1 MKLDKRITIISDIYS
16 VNDGCHDWKFM
27 NQTGYFANHIEDFS
41 DLSKCTY
48 GKYTDYR
55 EQDTCFSCRSLASN
69 GVTPEYDWFTYFIP
83 EYDLKPE
90 EPEKKYRPFTFDE
103 FTKEFSLGDE
113 IIVKR
118 KDDGKIRHRLFIE
131 YTEDEKEDI
140 RLGSFF
146 FSFEELFNKYE
157 LYTGEGWKPFG
168 IEE

>member
-1 MKLDKRITIISDIYS
+1 MELDKRIIEGKRPLTCYDIEEAKEY
-16 VNDGCHDWKFM
+16 
-27 NQTGYFANHIEDFS
+27 I
-41 DLSKCTY
+41 
-48 GKYTDYR
+48 GKVCYVCD
-55 EQDTCFSCRSLASN
+55 
-69 GVTPEYDWFTYFIP
+69 EYDFFTKLGLTEKAILKGVEDCEIP
-83 EYDLKPE
+83 FHYDSYDSEKQAEFCIPAEWVKPK
-90 EPEKKYRPFTFDE
+90 EKKYRPFTLNE

-131 YTEDEKEDI
+131 YAEDEKENV

-157 LYTGEGWKPFG
+157 LFTGESWKPFG